1 MEGWLLCRNRLS
13 FAGSVSCARGFCGLV
28 VGDVIWSDQHF
39 RNIYYDVIG
48 ETGNVARVASRIS

>member
-28 VGDVIWSDQHF
+28 VADQHF